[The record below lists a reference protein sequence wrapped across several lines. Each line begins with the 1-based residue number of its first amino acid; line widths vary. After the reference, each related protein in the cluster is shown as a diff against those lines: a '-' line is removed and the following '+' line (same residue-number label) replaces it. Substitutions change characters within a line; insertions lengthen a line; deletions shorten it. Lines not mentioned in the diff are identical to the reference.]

1 MRSAL
6 YIACGRQVPEVAMA
20 CRGGLEVQEQTA
32 ASKVSPPLSPAAAS
46 MAGSPRHGPGPYN
59 VKDFVNAVP
68 KTLCCTACGHV
79 PREPQVTQCCNRMYC
94 LSCITSQGTAAGGG
108 GEKRGVNTAA
118 AGRICCNSDKEFSYK
133 LDRTRQQQFYSLD
146 VKCKNGSCTWTG
158 TTNALL
164 QHHSETCPLA
174 RIPCPDCARD
184 VVRMNLA
191 EHSRNDCRFRITRC
205 SRCNKEGTYAEI
217 MGLDSSAVKHRC
229 PMVVVTCPN
238 KCQRFKSYQRG
249 KLAAHLTECPLQR
262 VDCPFNAVGCDE
274 QPVRKFLD
282 SHMKNAQQNHLLLVL
297 NAMQSKM
304 AALGSEVDLLSK
316 GVCDPATHSSLACM
330 KTHMKMGRLSLDG
343 IGDEIT
349 VRVGHYSHLEK
360 YSSEEDEHKE
370 NAVWRCPPF
379 YFLSSYRMELAA
391 YPGGCGQHVG
401 TALTLSLHLHK
412 PGGLGSRSSSQVGG
426 WPLDCAY
433 LAIQIS
439 ILRQLEN
446 QTQSDSHP
454 NRGVRK
460 YKIITAHVCHLCRQR
475 HHLEVNQEGQ
485 DQPDI
490 VELVNKNK
498 EFVKSHLITKAGL
511 LLHDSIIL
519 RVELTPCECTHT

>member
-1 MRSAL
+1 
-6 YIACGRQVPEVAMA
+6 MA
-20 CRGGLEVQEQTA
+20 CRAVFELAQEPAT
-32 ASKVSPPLSPAAAS
+32 KVSPPLSPAAAS
-46 MAGSPRHGPGPYN
+46 MDGSPRRAYN
-59 VKDFVNAVP
+59 VKDFVCVVP
-68 KTLCCTACGHV
+68 QTLCCTACGHV
-79 PREPQVTQCCNRMYC
+79 PREPQVTHCCNRMYC
-94 LSCITSQGTAAGGG
+94 LSCITSGGG
-108 GEKRGVNTAA
+108 SEREKGGVNTAPA
-118 AGRICCNSDKEFSYK
+118 ARICCNSHKEFSYR
-133 LDRTRQQQFYSLD
+133 LDRTLQQQFYSLD
-146 VKCKNGSCTWTG
+146 VKCKNDSCTWTG

-164 QHHSETCPLA
+164 KHHSETCPHA

-191 EHSRNDCRFRITRC
+191 EHSRYDCRFRVTRC

-262 VDCPFNAVGCDE
+262 VDCPFNAVGCGE
-274 QPVRKFLD
+274 QPVRKLLD
-282 SHMKNAQQNHLLLVL
+282 LHMKNAQQTHLLLVL
-297 NAMQSKM
+297 NAMQGKM

-316 GVCDPATHSSLACM
+316 SVRDPATLTSLACM
-330 KTHMKMGRLSLDG
+330 KTHMKMGKLSLDG
-343 IGDEIT
+343 IGDEVT

-379 YFLSSYRMELAA
+379 YFLSSYRMELAV

-401 TALTLSLHLHK
+401 IALTLSLHIHK
-412 PGGLGSRSSSQVGG
+412 PEDLGSSSQVGG

-439 ILRQLEN
+439 ILQQLEN
-446 QTQSDSHP
+446 QTQPDPHP
-454 NRGVRK
+454 NQGVRK
-460 YKIITAHVCHLCRQR
+460 YKTITAHVCHLCRQR
-475 HHLEVNQEGQ
+475 HHLQVDQEGQ
-485 DQPDI
+485 DHPDI
-490 VELVNKNK
+490 VELVSKDE
-498 EFVKSHLITKAGL
+498 EFVKSYLITKAGL

-519 RVELTPCECTHT
+519 SVELTPCECTHN